1 MRTTTIRRLAART
14 CLAGL
19 ALALAVLLAACG
31 DGSKPEPTATATA
44 APSPNATRTARPPR
58 ATATPAPPKPTPTP
72 RQPIQKVTKLGV
84 GVYVPGGGHIVDIL
98 YRCEP
103 TVILLQDPEVEFA
116 KEVRYWFPKAF
127 IVGRRNFGQQPLDN
141 PEQRGEQAADYVA
154 QLAVPLKGV
163 VDAWMSYNEVGN
175 GQDVEAMKA
184 YNAFQVAFARRLQ
197 NAHGVDAVA
206 GNDAVAALTPEQY
219 VSYFAGAISESR
231 YFGVHAYA
239 PKEAKSLQD
248 QAEWYVLRYRKI
260 HEALTAAGIQHG
272 RFILTET
279 GLWAGWRGVVDEAE
293 MVREWFWLSDEM
305 DKDDYVIGQAI
316 FGVFGDGQW
325 PAFDIANT
333 GIVDALGRYKR

>member
-1 MRTTTIRRLAART
+1 MRIAAART
-14 CLAGL
+14 LGLRLALAGLGL
-19 ALALAVLLAACG
+19 ALATLLTACG
-31 DGSKPEPTATATA
+31 GDSKPEPPATATT
-44 APSPNATRTARPPR
+44 APSPSATRTARPPR

-84 GVYVPGGGHIVDIL
+84 GVYVPGGGHIIDIL

-103 TVILLQDPEVEFA
+103 TVILLQDPGVEFA

-127 IVGRRNFGQQPLDN
+127 IVGRRNIGQQPLDN
-141 PEQRGEQAADYVA
+141 PAQRGEAAADYVA
-154 QLAVPLKGV
+154 QLAVPLKGIV
-163 VDAWMSYNEVGN
+163 NAWMSYNEAGN

-184 YNAFQVAFARRLQ
+184 YDEFQVAFARRLQ
-197 NAHGVDAVA
+197 DVHGVDAVA

-219 VSYFAGAISESR
+219 VTYFAGAIRESR

-239 PKEAKSLQD
+239 PKGAKSLQD
-248 QAEWYVLRYRKI
+248 QAEWYVLRYRMI
-260 HEALTAAGIQHG
+260 HEALAAAGIQHG
-272 RFILTET
+272 KFILTET
-279 GLWAGWRGVVDEAE
+279 GLWEGWRGVVDEGE

-325 PAFDIANT
+325 PKFDIANT